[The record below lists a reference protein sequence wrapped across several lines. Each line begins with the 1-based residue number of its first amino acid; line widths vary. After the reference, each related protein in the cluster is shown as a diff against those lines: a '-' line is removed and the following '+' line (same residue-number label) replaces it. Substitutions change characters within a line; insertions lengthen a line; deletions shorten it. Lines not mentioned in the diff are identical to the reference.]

1 VTSRGPKPGGAAARG
16 KPVKPHPAVTAL
28 LLLLV
33 VGVLSLFPIA
43 LYANAVEMADGYRAS
58 HGQAGTPGT
67 ATVDSAVDGRGGQV
81 CRGLFTP
88 DDGGAAVELRIEV
101 DGRCE
106 EGQEVEARLME
117 GRSSMFTGYGETR
130 AWAAGADDWAGYLP
144 LVILFGLLSLPLV
157 LLAVMVVAKLARL
170 VFLPREAPK
179 A

>member
-1 VTSRGPKPGGAAARG
+1 MAAVRG

-43 LYANAVEMADGYRAS
+43 LYANAMEMADGYRAS
-58 HGQAGTPGT
+58 HGQAGTPGN
-67 ATVDSAVDGRGGQV
+67 AMIDSAVDGKGGQV
-81 CRGLFTP
+81 CRGVFTP
-88 DDGGAAVELRIEV
+88 DGGAAVEVRIEV
-101 DGRCE
+101 DGECE

-117 GRSSMFTGYGETR
+117 GRSSMFTGYGEPR

-144 LVILFGLLSLPLV
+144 LVVLFGLLSLPLV
-157 LLAVMVVAKLARL
+157 LLAVAVVVKLAKL